1 VSADHLIHTP
11 MDVTNEIARKGI
23 IGVLLPTTLFYYLGR
38 YANTRE
44 IIRRGVPVALG
55 TDLSAANISESM
67 QMMMMTIA
75 SLQMKMTPAEVF
87 TAATINAAY
96 AVEKQG
102 EVGSIEEVGR
112 LI

>member
-67 QMMMMTIA
+67 QMMMTIA

>member
-1 VSADHLIHTP
+1 

-67 QMMMMTIA
+67 QMMMTIA